1 MSLLAQAK
9 KMEARKGSFNI
20 ILGEAGAGKTTFAGS
35 YPKPML
41 YVKLG
46 DDGGE
51 KVLEGMEG
59 IDVLQLVTDKEYT
72 TSRGQKGERL
82 ADKLRSLI
90 VELLQAEHEYKTVV
104 IDPFTELATDME
116 QVMIKL
122 KGGRALSFD
131 DRSTIQNVIHPLF
144 KGLQMLSEKLHIVLP
159 CHVKPFENTD
169 TLSEE
174 TYTKIM
180 PSFTQ
185 STAKEFCKY
194 ADMIMYI
201 SIRGEG
207 GENDLSLKGTS
218 YKRIGIVGANPLL
231 PTKIRLPQG
240 KSADGRVLEDLSF
253 QGLQRFINKL

>member
-1 MSLLAQAK
+1 MSILAQAK

-20 ILGEAGAGKTTFAGS
+20 IMGEAGSGKTTFSGS

-41 YVKLG
+41 YVKLA

-51 KVLEGMEG
+51 KVLEGIEG
-59 IDVLQLVTDKEYT
+59 IDVIQLTTDSEYFKT
-72 TSRGQKGERL
+72 KGQQGQRL

-90 VELLQAEHEYKTVV
+90 LELLGEHEYKTVV

-116 QVMIKL
+116 QTMIKL

-131 DRSTIQNVIHPLF
+131 DRSTIQNIIHPLF
-144 KGLQMLSEKLHIVLP
+144 KGLQMLSEKIHVVLP

-185 STAKEFCKY
+185 STAKELCKY
-194 ADMIMYI
+194 ADMILYI

-207 GENDLSLKGTS
+207 GENELSLKGTS
-218 YKRIGIVGANPLL
+218 YKRVGIIGANPLL
-231 PTKIRLPQG
+231 PTKLRLPQG
-240 KSADGRVLEDLSF
+240 KSADGKILENLSYT
-253 QGLQRFINKL
+253 GLQAFIQAL

>member
-1 MSLLAQAK
+1 MSMLAQAK
-9 KMEARKGSFNI
+9 KMEVREGSFNVI
-20 ILGEAGAGKTTFAGS
+20 MGEAGSGKTTFSGT

-41 YVKLG
+41 YVKLA

-51 KVLEGMEG
+51 KVLEGKDG
-59 IDVLQLVTDKEYT
+59 IDVLQLATDNEYFKT
-72 TSRGQKGERL
+72 KGQKGLRL
-82 ADKLRSLI
+82 ADKLRNL
-90 VELLQAEHEYKTVV
+90 VLELLQLDHEYKTVI

-116 QVMIKL
+116 QTMIKL

-131 DRSTIQNVIHPLF
+131 DRSTIQNIIHPLF
-144 KGLQMLSEKLHIVLP
+144 KGLQMVSNKMHVVLP
-159 CHVKPFENTD
+159 CHVKPFENAD

-185 STAKEFCKY
+185 STAKELCKY
-194 ADMIMYI
+194 ADMILYI

-207 GENDLSLKGTS
+207 GENELSLKGTS
-218 YKRIGIVGANPLL
+218 YKRVGIVGANPLL

-240 KSADGRVLEDLSF
+240 KTADGKILEDLTF
-253 QGLQRFINKL
+253 EGLQKFISAL

>member
-1 MSLLAQAK
+1 MSILAQAK

-20 ILGEAGAGKTTFAGS
+20 IMGEAGAGKTTFSGT

-41 YVKLG
+41 YVKLA

-51 KVLEGMEG
+51 KVLEGVEG
-59 IDVLQLVTDKEYT
+59 IDVLQLTTDNQYLNT
-72 TSRGQKGERL
+72 RGQQGERM
-82 ADKLRSLI
+82 ADKLRKLI
-90 VELLQAEHEYKTVV
+90 YELLKTDHEYKTIV

-116 QVMIKL
+116 QTMIRL

-144 KGLQMLSEKLHIVLP
+144 KGLQLLSENMFVVLP

-194 ADMIMYI
+194 ADMILYI

-207 GENDLSLKGTS
+207 GESELSLKGTT
-218 YKRIGIVGANPLL
+218 YKRVGIVGANPLL

-240 KSADGRVLEDLSF
+240 KTADGKLLENLSF
-253 QGLQRFINKL
+253 EGLQNFIKEL